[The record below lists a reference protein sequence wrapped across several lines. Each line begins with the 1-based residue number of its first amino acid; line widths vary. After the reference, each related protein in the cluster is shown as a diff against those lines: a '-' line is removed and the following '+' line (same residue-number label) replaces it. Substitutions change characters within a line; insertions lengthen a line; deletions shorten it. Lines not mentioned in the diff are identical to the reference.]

1 MQPRILSKQNNSSG
15 FTLVEL
21 LVVIAII
28 GILAAVALTNLSKG
42 RRRARDVKRKADLQ
56 QLVKAVQFF
65 QNDNGAYPGGAATNT
80 GDWSQAFKDQ
90 MQPYLAKLPLDP
102 LANNNS
108 RYYVSVFLTGVSD
121 PNCNNKYVVYGY
133 LEDTSDPDYGKYTC
147 SYGGSEYFVVLP

>member
-1 MQPRILSKQNNSSG
+1 MQRNVWANGKNSG

-21 LVVIAII
+21 LVVIAIV
-28 GILAAVALTNLSKG
+28 GLLAGVVLTNLSKS

-56 QLVKAVQFF
+56 QMAKAIQFF
-65 QNDNGAYPGGAATNT
+65 LNDNGTYPGGGATNT
-80 GDWSQAFKDQ
+80 GDWAQAFKDQ
-90 MQPYLAKLPLDP
+90 LQPYLGKLPVDP
-102 LANNNS
+102 LKNDGS

-121 PNCNNKYVVYGY
+121 PNCNNKYVLYGY